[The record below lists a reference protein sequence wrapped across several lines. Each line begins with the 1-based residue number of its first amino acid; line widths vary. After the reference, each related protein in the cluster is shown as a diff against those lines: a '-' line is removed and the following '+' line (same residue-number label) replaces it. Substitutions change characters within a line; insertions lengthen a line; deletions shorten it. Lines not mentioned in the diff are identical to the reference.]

1 MWSFFNHA
9 QWKLLMKKLHLTVCL
24 CRHTH
29 PCVVLFISLQHA
41 RIVKSESE
49 SSQDIQNIVAVQ
61 LKKEK
66 EKEKERKKERERERE
81 RERESEREREGE
93 RERER
98 KGLRDRDCLV
108 R

>member
-1 MWSFFNHA
+1 
-9 QWKLLMKKLHLTVCL
+9 MKKLHRTVCL

-29 PCVVLFISLQHA
+29 RGVVLFISLHHA
-41 RIVKSESE
+41 RIVKSESD

-66 EKEKERKKERERERE
+66 ERERERE
-81 RERESEREREGE
+81 RD
-93 RERER
+93 RER
-98 KGLRDRDCLV
+98 KGLRNRDCLV